1 MTNNRKQNSQK
12 NKKQQ
17 KRQQQQQQKKQNQR
31 KGQQKQQKQQQQ
43 KKKRSQK
50 QRGAGMLTELAV
62 PVILVGSREV
72 LKKVLNSRKSK
83 KNRKQTGGFI
93 RQHSPQSFP
102 LKGQPSVPIMSVDE
116 KMKLSMQ

>member
-1 MTNNRKQNSQK
+1 MTNRKQNSQK

-17 KRQQQQQQKKQNQR
+17 KRQQQQQQKKQNKR
-31 KGQQKQQKQQQQ
+31 KGQQKQQQQ
-43 KKKRSQK
+43 KRKRSQK
-50 QRGAGMLTELAV
+50 QRGGSMLTELAV

>member
-17 KRQQQQQQKKQNQR
+17 QQQQQKKQNQR
-31 KGQQKQQKQQQQ
+31 KGQKQQQQ

-50 QRGAGMLTELAV
+50 QRGAGMLTEIAV
-62 PVILVGSREV
+62 PVILVGSREI